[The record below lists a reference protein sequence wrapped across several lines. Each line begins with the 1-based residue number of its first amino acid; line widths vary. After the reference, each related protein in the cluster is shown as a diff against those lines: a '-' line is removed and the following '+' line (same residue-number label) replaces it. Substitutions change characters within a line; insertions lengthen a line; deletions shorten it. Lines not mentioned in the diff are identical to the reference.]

1 MELTSERPV
10 KGSRYIERF
19 YNMALPRPKTE
30 ETKAYLERNKY
41 KKGVMFMWYTTI
53 ASLDPTGKLGCQG
66 WRGRDFDFLVVDHAA
81 APSESAIPIEVCG
94 ASDLD
99 VMFSLETDAAG
110 YVAIVW
116 PGTHGVMIGADVV
129 IAVPG
134 GEDGPEVGGYKLR
147 SKSMEGILPS
157 DAIEISD
164 AAI

>member
-53 ASLDPTGKLGCQG
+53 ASLDPTGFRFSGGGPCCGALRKCHSD
-66 WRGRDFDFLVVDHAA
+66 R
-81 APSESAIPIEVCG
+81 AIPIELCG

-134 GEDGPEVGGYKLR
+134 GEDGPEVGGV
-147 SKSMEGILPS
+147 
-157 DAIEISD
+157 
-164 AAI
+164 